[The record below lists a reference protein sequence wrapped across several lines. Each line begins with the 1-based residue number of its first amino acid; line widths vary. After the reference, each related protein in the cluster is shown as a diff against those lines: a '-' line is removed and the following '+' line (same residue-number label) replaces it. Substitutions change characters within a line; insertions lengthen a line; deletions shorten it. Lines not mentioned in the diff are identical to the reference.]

1 MPHIWHYHS
10 PEEHQEFGRK
20 FLDYLE
26 DEWIHLLASGTISVA
41 TKNPLAG
48 LFFHLGIHLR
58 DRILGL
64 DGEGNGSIGIGAP
77 SGSTPT
83 APSTSLQGTRRQG
96 RESSEPGKHGV
107 SRQSSQRRDRARRKS
122 CPKGHYWSYKE
133 RKCVKSKFRRSQN

>member
-1 MPHIWHYHS
+1 MPHLWHYHS
-10 PEEHQEFGRK
+10 PEKQQEFGRK

-26 DEWIHLLASGTISVA
+26 DEWIHLLASGTISVV
-41 TKNPLAG
+41 TKNPLTG
-48 LFFHLGIHLR
+48 LVFHLGLHLR

-83 APSTSLQGTRRQG
+83 APSISSQSSRQG

-122 CPKGHYWSYKE
+122 CPKGHYWSYKD
-133 RKCVKSKFRRSQN
+133 RKCIKSKF